1 MGRAVG
7 FAEGGGGVAEAET
20 WGARLALWPAASAA
34 VGDDVKRQAG
44 VISQAEAFGP
54 AGDGADG
61 NPDSTRYGALRVASE
76 PEGPEG

>member
-7 FAEGGGGVAEAET
+7 LTEGGGGVAEAET

-54 AGDGADG
+54 AGDGSDG
-61 NPDSTRYGALRVASE
+61 DAKGAGDLALREPAH
-76 PEGPEG
+76 PEGSEC